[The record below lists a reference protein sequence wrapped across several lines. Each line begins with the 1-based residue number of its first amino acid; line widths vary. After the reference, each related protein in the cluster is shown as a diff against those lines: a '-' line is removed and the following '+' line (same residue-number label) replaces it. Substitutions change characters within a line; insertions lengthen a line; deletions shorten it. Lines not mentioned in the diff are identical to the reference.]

1 MRTSSDQTIEDI
13 LSIVVDRYGALLK
26 SNLVG
31 IAVSDGDETIY
42 KVNDKFLSIIGY
54 SRADFDAGRITW
66 STITPQMYD
75 RLDEVKLTELYETA
89 VTGTFEKEY
98 LQKNGQAV
106 PVMVGAEM
114 VSFNPPLNISFVID
128 VSKQKKAEKDKA
140 DVIATIGHELKT
152 PLAVLRVH
160 SELLAREVK
169 QGIAPKKLLKELKE
183 FDEHIAHMD
192 TIIRDVLTFNRS
204 NMKLHTATP
213 VEFDLVTS
221 MKKVIND
228 IRLVS
233 DRKLMLEQ
241 VDKGCYIL
249 GNESEI
255 REVFMNLIS
264 NALKYSPEN
273 TKVKV
278 SVRKVGDEV
287 HATVQDW
294 GRGIKKADQK
304 KIFQKAYQVRHPEQY
319 HETSSRGIGLHLC
332 KQIMKRHDGKIVVE
346 STLGQGSSF
355 ICVFK
360 AIDPTLVDAS

>member
-1 MRTSSDQTIEDI
+1 MRTSSEQTVEDI
-13 LSIVVDRYGALLK
+13 LNIVVERYGALLK

-31 IAVSDGDETIY
+31 IAVSDGDEAIY
-42 KVNDKFLSIIGY
+42 KVNDKFLSILGY
-54 SRADFDAGRITW
+54 SRADFDAGKITW

-75 RLDEVKLTELYETA
+75 RLDEVKLNELYDTA

-114 VSFNPPLNISFVID
+114 VSYNPPLNITFVID
-128 VSKQKKAEKDKA
+128 VTKQKRAEKEKA

-169 QGIAPKKLLKELKE
+169 QGISTKKLLNELKE
-183 FDEHIAHMD
+183 FDEHISHMD
-192 TIIRDVLTFNRS
+192 QIIKDVLTFNRS
-204 NMKLHTATP
+204 SMKLHTSTP
-213 VEFDLVTS
+213 VEFDVVNS
-221 MKKVIND
+221 VKKVITD
-228 IRLVS
+228 IKLVS
-233 DRKLMLEQ
+233 DRKLLLDHA
-241 VDKGCYIL
+241 DKGCYIL

-273 TKVKV
+273 TQVKV
-278 SVRKVGDEV
+278 SVRKEGNEV
-287 HATVQDW
+287 HAIVKDW
-294 GRGIKKADQK
+294 GRGIKKSDQK

-319 HETSSRGIGLHLC
+319 HESSSRGIGLHLC
-332 KQIMKRHDGKIVVE
+332 KQIMKRHDGRIVVE
-346 STLGQGSSF
+346 SELGQGSSF

-360 AIDPTLVDAS
+360 AIDPS